1 MTQLW
6 FDQPS
11 ILMKKSDI
19 SELFPT
25 DTMSSNQKL
34 NAIVRVVILLSI
46 IGYVITKSP
55 YIPIIALVSMF
66 ATVVYGKSV
75 KKEGMTNPSKVGLDL
90 QGNLQNEMR
99 IRLSKN
105 PTMSKDVDEHTM
117 PSKSNPLM
125 NVQLTEINDN
135 PTRKAAA
142 PSYNPA
148 IQDKINHSTK
158 DSLDPRLFKN
168 VGDEIQFEHSMQ
180 RFHTTANTEIPN
192 DQEGFAKFC
201 YGMMP
206 SCRGGDDKAC
216 VKNNYRHILR

>member
-11 ILMKKSDI
+11 ILMNKSYI
-19 SELFPT
+19 TELFPK

-34 NAIVRVVILLSI
+34 NAIVRVVILLSM
-46 IGYVITKSP
+46 IGYIVTKSP

-66 ATVVYGKSV
+66 ATVIYGKSV
-75 KKEGMTNPSKVGLDL
+75 KKEGMTNPLKTELDF
-90 QGNLQNEMR
+90 QND
-99 IRLSKN
+99 IRVH
-105 PTMSKDVDEHTM
+105 MSKDVNEHTM

-135 PTRKAAA
+135 PTRKPAA
-142 PSYNPA
+142 PSYNPT
-148 IQDKINHSTK
+148 IQEKIHKSSK
-158 DSLDPRLFKN
+158 EKLDPRLFKN

-201 YGMMP
+201 YGTMP

-216 VKNNYRHILR
+216 IKNNYRHILR